1 MKILYAIQGT
11 GNGHLSRAR
20 DIIPLLQKKGD
31 LDLLI
36 SGEQA
41 DIDLPYTVR
50 YRFKGLGFV
59 FGKKGG
65 IDLKE
70 TYRKGNIRR
79 LLSEIKN
86 VPVES
91 YDLVINDFEPVSAW
105 ACYIN
110 NKQCI
115 SLSHQGAVLNEHV
128 PQPKHIDPVGKAI
141 LKYYA
146 PASEH
151 YGFHFK
157 AYDKNIYTPVIRRQ
171 IRGLSPE
178 NKGHYTVYLPA
189 YDDERIVKVLSEC
202 RSARWQVFSKHNRE
216 SFTEG
221 NVSVQPVTNEAFIYS
236 LAGAAG
242 VVCGAGFETPAEAM
256 FLNKK
261 LMVIPMKKQYE
272 QYCNAAA
279 LESMGVPVLK
289 SLKKKHCAAIESWIQ
304 SGSNIPVIYP
314 DITARIIDDIVN
326 HHGSLNTDYL
336 SVQPTLKIDSVG
348 KFRKVTLKKIMDHLA
363 T

>member
-41 DIDLPYTVR
+41 DIDLPYPVR

-65 IDLKE
+65 VDLKE
-70 TYRKGNIRR
+70 TYKKSNIRR
-79 LLSEIKN
+79 LLSEIN
-86 VPVES
+86 SIPIES

-105 ACYIN
+105 ACNIN

-115 SLSHQGAVLNEHV
+115 SLSHQGAVLNKNA

-146 PASEH
+146 PSTKR
-151 YGFHFK
+151 YGFHFQ
-157 AYDKNIYTPVIRRQ
+157 AYDTNIYTPVIRQQ
-171 IRGLSPE
+171 IRDLNPE

-189 YDDERIVKVLSEC
+189 YDDKRIIKVLSEC
-202 RSARWQVFSKHNRE
+202 KDTKWQVFSKHNKNA
-216 SFTEG
+216 FIVK
-221 NVSVQPVTNEAFIYS
+221 NVSVQPVTNEAFIKS
-236 LAGAAG
+236 IAGAAG
-242 VVCGAGFETPAEAM
+242 VICGAGFETPAEAM

-261 LMVIPMKKQYE
+261 LIVIPMKKQYE

-279 LESMGVPVLK
+279 LQSMGVPVLK
-289 SLKKKHCAAIESWIQ
+289 SLKLKYCDIIKAWIKRE
-304 SGSNIPVIYP
+304 GSVPVNYP
-314 DITARIIDDIVN
+314 DITSQVIDDIVSN
-326 HHGSLNTDYL
+326 HGRVTAEVLSIQLPKEINT
-336 SVQPTLKIDSVG
+336 VR
-348 KFRKVTLKKIMDHLA
+348 KFRKMTLKKIVA
-363 T
+363 YIVT